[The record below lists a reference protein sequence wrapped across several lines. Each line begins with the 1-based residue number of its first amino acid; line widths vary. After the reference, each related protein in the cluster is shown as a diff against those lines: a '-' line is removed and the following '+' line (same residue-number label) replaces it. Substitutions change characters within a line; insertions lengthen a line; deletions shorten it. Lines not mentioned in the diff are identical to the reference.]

1 MEPQA
6 LIDELRAAR
15 DDFFASLSAVSEG
28 SMTTPGL
35 LGEWSGRDL
44 VAHLG
49 YWVGHA
55 AEILH
60 EAEQGRV
67 DEIGVGAPPTDEVNA
82 TVARIARQ
90 TDLTIVRRRE
100 AASVDALIARLG
112 ATDPSLLNMLLPDG
126 ATLAQGIR
134 EDSAIHYG
142 EHADELRRA
151 LSEAPRG

>member
-15 DDFFASLSAVSEG
+15 EDFFASLSAVSEG
-28 SMTTPGL
+28 SLTTPGL
-35 LGEWSGRDL
+35 VGEWSGRDL

-60 EAEQGRV
+60 EAEQGRIA
-67 DEIGVGAPPTDEVNA
+67 EIGVGAPPTDDVNA

-90 TDLTIVRRRE
+90 TDLATVRRRE
-100 AASVDALIARLG
+100 AASVDALVARLG
-112 ATDPSLLNMLLPDG
+112 GTDKSLLDVLLPDG
-126 ATLAQGIR
+126 ASLAQGIR
-134 EDSAIHYG
+134 EDSGIHYA

-151 LSEAPRG
+151 LSEVPRG